1 MNADPAGIDGERA
14 EAEEEAA
21 LIARIVAGESRGFGL
36 LVDRYQRRLWW
47 MCLRILGDPDEAD
60 EVVQEAFVRAWER
73 LAQFDPA
80 QRFYPWVFTIARN
93 RCLNAIRRRRTWG
106 FVSLSGADPPALAAS
121 EAAGARVED
130 RELGGALEEC
140 LETLPDDQ
148 REVFDLRHGEGF
160 AYAEIAATLEISH
173 GTVMSRLHRARR
185 KMRECLEGKGM
196 KP

>member
-1 MNADPAGIDGERA
+1 MKRDPAGIDEERA

-21 LIARIVAGESRGFGL
+21 LIARIAAGESHGFGL
-36 LVDRYQRRLWW
+36 LVDRYQRRVWW
-47 MCLRILGDPDEAD
+47 MCLRMLGDPDEAD

-73 LAQFDPA
+73 LTEFDPA

-106 FVSLSGADPPALAAS
+106 FVSLSGDDPPALAAR

-130 RELGGALEEC
+130 RELGGALEQC
-140 LETLPDDQ
+140 LETLSDEQ

-160 AYAEIAATLEISH
+160 KYAEIAAAIEISH
-173 GTVMSRLHRARR
+173 GTVMSRLHRARE

-196 KP
+196 TP

>member
-1 MNADPAGIDGERA
+1 MKRDPAGTDEERA

-21 LIARIVAGESRGFGL
+21 LIARIAAGEPLGFGI
-36 LVDRYQRRLWW
+36 LVDRYQRPLWW
-47 MCLRILGDPDEAD
+47 MCLRMLGDPDEAD
-60 EVVQEAFVRAWER
+60 EVVQEAFVRAWKR
-73 LAQFDPA
+73 LSEFDPA

-106 FVSLSGADPPALAAS
+106 FVSLSGDDPPALAAR
-121 EAAGARVED
+121 EAAGAQVED

-140 LETLPDDQ
+140 LETLSNDQ

-160 AYAEIAATLEISH
+160 KYAEIAAALEISH
-173 GTVMSRLHRARR
+173 GTVMSRLHRARE

-196 KP
+196 RP

>member
-1 MNADPAGIDGERA
+1 MKRDPAGIDEERA

-21 LIARIVAGESRGFGL
+21 LIARIAAGESHGFGL
-36 LVDRYQRRLWW
+36 LVDRYQRRVWW
-47 MCLRILGDPDEAD
+47 MCLRMLGDADEAD

-73 LAQFDPA
+73 LSEFDPT

-106 FVSLSGADPPALAAS
+106 FVSLSGDDPPALAAR
-121 EAAGARVED
+121 EAAGERVED
-130 RELGGALEEC
+130 GELGGALEQC
-140 LETLPDDQ
+140 LETLSDDQ

-160 AYAEIAATLEISH
+160 RYAEIAAALEISH
-173 GTVMSRLHRARR
+173 GTVMSRLHRARE

-196 KP
+196 RP

>member
-1 MNADPAGIDGERA
+1 MKSEPAGIDEERA

-21 LIARIVAGESRGFGL
+21 LIARIAAGEAHGFGL

-47 MCLRILGDPDEAD
+47 MCLRMLGDPDEAD
-60 EVVQEAFVRAWER
+60 EVVQESFVRAWER
-73 LAQFDPA
+73 LSEFDPA

-106 FVSLSGADPPALAAS
+106 FVSLSGDDPPALAAR
-121 EAAGARVED
+121 EATTAGVED

-140 LETLPDDQ
+140 LDTLPDDQ

-160 AYAEIAATLEISH
+160 TYAEIAAALEITH

-185 KMRECLEGKGM
+185 KMRACLEGKGM